1 MLYSILLLAV
11 GLNPTQNVGR
21 EENVLEEV
29 IVSAEKGVIVNR
41 QDTLSTDGVLSIT
54 DLLLKSPS
62 LQISDYGGAAGLKN
76 VSLRGFGSAHTTIYI
91 DGIRMTNVQ
100 SGQTDLGILPLTT
113 FNSAIINYAQ
123 NSLNFKT
130 ARPVFED
137 KDYTGYVKAY
147 GGSFN
152 TYSPSIYGAY
162 RLGKALSISANL
174 NAQFSKG
181 DYVYTANKRRSNNDF
196 NQINGGFDLFGDYSR
211 CTFHVKSLL
220 NASKRGTPGSIY
232 YPSTDRQN
240 DVNYFIQGD
249 ISYTFSPFYTL
260 RFSAKDA
267 VDKLDYISE
276 WGNSNYDQNNL
287 QLNLVHDVDINDEWK
302 VTVAT
307 DAHLSSLESNLYH
320 AERTELFTSV
330 AGAYHNDRA
339 SANLALDYSGVIDK
353 GGARLG
359 AFMPSVDVR
368 VNIAK
373 GLDLVAFAR
382 RDWRAPTF
390 NELYY
395 PGFGNDSLK
404 PEDAFLMDCGLEY
417 RNAFSGKTTISAKV
431 NGFYNLLTNKIVSAP
446 TPSNPAIWLPYNI
459 GKVRSLGLDAALELS
474 HRFDSVLWSM
484 DAKYTLLDATDRTPD
499 SSTFGKQIPFV
510 AKHTAY
516 IGSTVTFDGW
526 LINANWQGRFGRT
539 ESGSENAADW
549 NTVDITVGKTID
561 VFLLKL
567 SLRNI
572 FDYRYSLASGYPMPG
587 RSAIV
592 SVEYKF

>member
-1 MLYSILLLAV
+1 MLFSILLLA
-11 GLNPTQNVGR
+11 GLNPIPNVD
-21 EENVLEEV
+21 NVLDEV

-162 RLGKALSISANL
+162 RLSKALSISANL
-174 NAQFSKG
+174 NALFSKG

-211 CTFHVKSLL
+211 CTFHVKTLL

-249 ISYTFSPFYTL
+249 IAYTFSPSYTL

-267 VDKLDYISE
+267 VDKLD
-276 WGNSNYDQNNL
+276 
-287 QLNLVHDVDINDEWK
+287 
-302 VTVAT
+302 
-307 DAHLSSLESNLYH
+307 
-320 AERTELFTSV
+320 
-330 AGAYHNDRA
+330 
-339 SANLALDYSGVIDK
+339 
-353 GGARLG
+353 
-359 AFMPSVDVR
+359 
-368 VNIAK
+368 
-373 GLDLVAFAR
+373 
-382 RDWRAPTF
+382 
-390 NELYY
+390 
-395 PGFGNDSLK
+395 
-404 PEDAFLMDCGLEY
+404 
-417 RNAFSGKTTISAKV
+417 
-431 NGFYNLLTNKIVSAP
+431 LLHS
-446 TPSNPAIWLPYNI
+446 
-459 GKVRSLGLDAALELS
+459 
-474 HRFDSVLWSM
+474 
-484 DAKYTLLDATDRTPD
+484 
-499 SSTFGKQIPFV
+499 
-510 AKHTAY
+510 
-516 IGSTVTFDGW
+516 
-526 LINANWQGRFGRT
+526 
-539 ESGSENAADW
+539 
-549 NTVDITVGKTID
+549 
-561 VFLLKL
+561 
-567 SLRNI
+567 
-572 FDYRYSLASGYPMPG
+572 
-587 RSAIV
+587 
-592 SVEYKF
+592 